1 MARMARRERGVYAF
15 LQKPSEMRLMPA
27 KFRLLME
34 QGRVAEAM
42 QPVNDAL
49 ELLGYGNYM
58 PDYRIFYADLSPQA
72 SHRMDEK
79 ERCCRRHPWLGEYIE
94 NFTSTRLLRKAE
106 RVAEHF
112 GMEYIKEK
120 FCPVCWGRPQCVSEK
135 EMVDKIGYI
144 ASQSGSELRP
154 SIQLYNIAVT
164 DESYRLYHMS
174 MPVVWMRYSYLRRF
188 RSGQDIINVYRMMKG
203 SEKVYDIPL
212 FPYQGVP
219 DFMI

>member
-1 MARMARRERGVYAF
+1 
-15 LQKPSEMRLMPA
+15 
-27 KFRLLME
+27 
-34 QGRVAEAM
+34 
-42 QPVNDAL
+42 
-49 ELLGYGNYM
+49 
-58 PDYRIFYADLSPQA
+58 
-72 SHRMDEK
+72 
-79 ERCCRRHPWLGEYIE
+79 
-94 NFTSTRLLRKAE
+94 
-106 RVAEHF
+106 
-112 GMEYIKEK
+112 
-120 FCPVCWGRPQCVSEK
+120 
-135 EMVDKIGYI
+135 MVDKIGYI

-174 MPVVWMRYSYLRRF
+174 MPVVWMRYYYLRRF